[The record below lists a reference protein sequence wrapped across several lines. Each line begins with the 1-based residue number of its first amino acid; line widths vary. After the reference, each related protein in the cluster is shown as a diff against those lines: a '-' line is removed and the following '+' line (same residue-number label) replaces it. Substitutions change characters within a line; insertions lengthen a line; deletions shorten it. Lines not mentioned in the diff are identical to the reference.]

1 VSSIFRIGSSGWICP
16 YWQGAFYPLNLPQS
30 RWYDHHARH
39 FDTVEIN
46 YSFYRLPLG
55 AGV

>member
-1 VSSIFRIGSSGWICP
+1 MCP